1 MRQRKCRGCDRRCAD
16 SAHIELLRRNEA
28 AGSNQRLARTPYLAG
43 HAVTAADLVVLPHV
57 QSILRAASK
66 DAARAFALPFLPLDA
81 THPALAAWRDRMM
94 ALPYYAR
101 TVPPHWR

>member
-1 MRQRKCRGCDRRCAD
+1 M
-16 SAHIELLRRNEA
+16 
-28 AGSNQRLARTPYLAG
+28 
-43 HAVTAADLVVLPHV
+43 TAADLVVLPHV